1 MGENDKAAKI
11 LKTKEFAAFLIEIMN
26 YLGSFL
32 LHIPND
38 RKVFAIWQ
46 IVKRIVRKRAG
57 LFSSALASN
66 KKARQGKMV
75 SPQRIMVFAAA

>member
-1 MGENDKAAKI
+1 MKNCDSLDSFI
-11 LKTKEFAAFLIEIMN
+11 TVFFVLYT
-26 YLGSFL
+26 SFL
-32 LHIPND
+32 LHNPND

-75 SPQRIMVFAAA
+75 SPQRIMAFAAA